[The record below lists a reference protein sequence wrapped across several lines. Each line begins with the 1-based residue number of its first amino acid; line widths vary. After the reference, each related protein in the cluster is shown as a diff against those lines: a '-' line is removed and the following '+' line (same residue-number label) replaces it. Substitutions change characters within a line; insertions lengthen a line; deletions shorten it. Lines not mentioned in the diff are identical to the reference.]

1 MSELVTVITATTG
14 NKFLEDNLKSVAEQT
29 YPNVQHLLF
38 VDGEDRMPGCYKAI
52 QKYKRDGLDVVVLPY
67 ATGKDR
73 FNGHRI
79 YGMGTFAAKGEWMMF
94 LDDDCTID
102 PNHIESNY
110 KNVTEKPNFWS
121 YSLRKIVDQDGD
133 FICNDDCESLGQ
145 WPSVLHPEDYF
156 IDVNCYFLPRQYA
169 VQLLPIWY
177 RKAREP
183 GVMEVDRAMC
193 AFLRH
198 HFKDFDC
205 TYEYTVNY
213 RAGTSVTSVQKEFF
227 LQSNER
233 MLKNLNGKLP
243 WRKQ

>member
-14 NKFLEDNLKSVAEQT
+14 NEFLEDNLKSVADQT
-29 YPNVQHLLF
+29 YPNVQHLVF
-38 VDGEDRMPGCYKAI
+38 IDGEENMPKCHRMI
-52 QKYKRDGLDVVVLPY
+52 QKYKRDGLDIVVLPY

-79 YGMGTFAAKGEWMMF
+79 YGMGTFAARGEWIMF
-94 LDDDCTID
+94 LDDDCFID
-102 PNHIESNY
+102 AEHVETNY
-110 KNVTEKPNFWS
+110 KNVTERPNFWS
-121 YSLRKIVDQDGD
+121 YSFRNIVDADGK
-133 FICNDDCESLGQ
+133 FICRDDCESLGQ

-193 AFLRH
+193 MFLRH
-198 HFKDFDC
+198 NFKDFDS
-205 TYEYTVNY
+205 TYKYTVNY
-213 RAGTSVTSVQKEFF
+213 RAGTSATSVQKEFF
-227 LQSNER
+227 IQGNEKMAR
-233 MLKNLNGKLP
+233 SFDNNLP
-243 WRKQ
+243 WRK

>member
-1 MSELVTVITATTG
+1 MSELVTVVTATRG
-14 NKFLEDNLKSVAEQT
+14 NKYLSECLESVSNQT
-29 YPNVQHLLF
+29 HDKIQHLVF
-38 VDGEDRMPGCYKAI
+38 VDGDDALADAEPQLG
-52 QKYKRDGLDVVVLPY
+52 KYGHKGLDVIRLPY
-67 ATGKDR
+67 STGADR

-79 YGMGTFAAKGEWMMF
+79 YGMGTFAAKGDWIMF

-102 PNHIESNY
+102 PEHIESNY

-121 YSLRKIVDQDGD
+121 YSLRKIVDQNGK

-145 WPSVLHPEDYF
+145 WPSILHPQDYF

-169 VQLLPIWY
+169 VQILPIWY

-193 AFLRH
+193 TFLRQ

-205 TYEYTVNY
+205 TYEYSVNY
-213 RAGTSVTSVQKEFF
+213 RAGTSVTSVQKDFF
-227 LQSNER
+227 LQGNHR
-233 MLKNLNGKLP
+233 MKKNLNDKLP
-243 WRKQ
+243 WRK